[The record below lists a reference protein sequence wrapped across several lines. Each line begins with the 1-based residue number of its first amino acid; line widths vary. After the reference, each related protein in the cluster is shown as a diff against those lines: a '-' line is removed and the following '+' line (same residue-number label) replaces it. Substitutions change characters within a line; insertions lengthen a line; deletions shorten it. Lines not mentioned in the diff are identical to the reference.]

1 MESNANY
8 LLQVPHSSHL
18 PLQQVAQSLSLQ
30 HSGQL
35 GPAAWTDAT
44 VAMKAKAI
52 AVMND
57 FIIFYFLCKNSKLVM
72 PEKIGPYANSDRDSW
87 RRYRR
92 SATTLIGQLV
102 AEIPAE
108 SGLKKRL
115 GAFFLSNQGQRM
127 GELPRRAGSAWARG
141 VRGIFFAIVMGLTAT
156 G

>member
-8 LLQVPHSSHL
+8 LLQLAHSSHL

-57 FIIFYFLCKNSKLVM
+57 FIIFIFCVRIQNWLCPRKS
-72 PEKIGPYANSDRDSW
+72 GPTQIQIVIRGGGTGGAQ
-87 RRYRR
+87 RR
-92 SATTLIGQLV
+92 SSARSL
-102 AEIPAE
+102 
-108 SGLKKRL
+108 
-115 GAFFLSNQGQRM
+115 QRSQ
-127 GELPRRAGSAWARG
+127 RRADLKRGWGHFFSAINASGWASCPAG
-141 VRGIFFAIVMGLTAT
+141 QVVHGHEECVEFFSQLSWV
-156 G
+156 